1 MKNGEGNGCKYLH
14 ILNILHIFH
23 NQTPFVISFPET
35 YRIIGLSLV
44 LVFVFVLVF
53 VVMFVSV
60 SVFSKT
66 LPARMRNPL
75 ERRGRAVRKLRENEE
90 IERLTF
96 YISSFSLHFLILFH
110 CFHVFMFLIC
120 GFFLAVET
128 LSWSE
133 LIHGKRIQTG
143 CDQWGPRQFLLH

>member
-1 MKNGEGNGCKYLH
+1 MRNGEGNGCKYLH
-14 ILNILHIFH
+14 IFQ

-53 VVMFVSV
+53 VVIFVFV

-75 ERRGRAVRKLRENEE
+75 ERRGWAVRKLRENEE

-96 YISSFSLHFLILFH
+96 YISSFSLHFLIALRELH
-110 CFHVFMFLIC
+110 SY
-120 GFFLAVET
+120 T
-128 LSWSE
+128 L
-133 LIHGKRIQTG
+133 
-143 CDQWGPRQFLLH
+143 